1 MENLEKNEDFTLLYS
16 EEIDAWILQID
27 DEPDE
32 KTGQL
37 KGIIIYLG
45 DNKSK
50 KEQEDELIDLI
61 LKNDDKRP
69 YYEEII
75 KIISNPDLDF

>member
-1 MENLEKNEDFTLLYS
+1 MENLENNENFTLLYS

-27 DEPDE
+27 DEHDE

-45 DNKSK
+45 DNKPK
-50 KEQEDELIDLI
+50 KEQENELIDLI
-61 LKNDDKRP
+61 LKNDNKRL